1 MFTGGLLSPTLTPI
15 DPDSL
20 AIDVDRLA
28 NHCNWLLTKGCHG
41 VVLFGTTGEATS
53 FSGKERVS
61 ALDGILERGVPADRL
76 MVGVG
81 TCSLT
86 ETAELGRHAL
96 QAGVK
101 DLLVLPPFY
110 YKNPDDQGLIDH
122 FEAVVARLDE
132 YNPALHLYHIPPVA
146 GVGFSVEL
154 VGKLREKLP
163 QIVGIKDSSGD
174 WNNTEALIRA
184 HPGLSVFCGSEVF
197 LLDTMRSGGAGC
209 ITATANINASKIR
222 ELYDSWQGDGADAQQ
237 EAITDFRKHV
247 QKAKP
252 VPAMKALLA
261 RHRADPVWN
270 ALRPPFRPLT
280 GEQTDALEAD
290 LVESASGIPALS

>member
-15 DPDSL
+15 DPETL
-20 AIDVDRLA
+20 AIDVERLA
-28 NHCNWLLTKGCHG
+28 NHCDWLLTKGCHG
-41 VVLFGTTGEATS
+41 VVLFGTTGEAAS
-53 FSGKERVS
+53 FSAKERMA

-86 ETAELGRHAL
+86 ETAELGNHAL
-96 QAGVK
+96 RGGVK

-122 FEAVVARLDE
+122 FEAVAARLDQ
-132 YNPALHLYHIPPVA
+132 NKPALHLYHIPPVA
-146 GVGFSVEL
+146 GVGFSVDL
-154 VGKLREKLP
+154 VGKLRERLP

-174 WNNTEALIRA
+174 WNNTEALMKA

-197 LLDTMRSGGAGC
+197 LLDTMRTGGAGC
-209 ITATANINASKIR
+209 ITATANVNASGIR
-222 ELYDSWQGDGADAQQ
+222 ALYDSWQGRDADAQQ
-237 EAITDFRKHV
+237 ESITDFRKRV

-261 RHRADPVWN
+261 HHREDPAWN
-270 ALRPPFRPLT
+270 TLRPPFRPLT
-280 GEQTDALEAD
+280 VEQRDALEAD
-290 LVESASGIPALS
+290 LTESACGIPAFS

>member
-15 DPDSL
+15 DPHTL
-20 AIDVDRLA
+20 AIDVERLA

-41 VVLFGTTGEATS
+41 IVLFGTTGEAAS
-53 FSGKERVS
+53 FSAKERMA
-61 ALDGILERGVPADRL
+61 ALESILDRGVPADRL

-86 ETAELGRHAL
+86 ETAELGNHAL
-96 QAGVK
+96 QVGVK

-122 FEAVVARLDE
+122 FEAVAARLDE
-132 YNPALHLYHIPPVA
+132 HKPALHLYHIPPVA

-154 VGKLREKLP
+154 VGKLRERLP

-174 WNNTEALIRA
+174 WNNTEALINA
-184 HPGLSVFCGSEVF
+184 HPGLAVFCGSEVF
-197 LLDTMRSGGAGC
+197 LLDTMRAGGAGC
-209 ITATANINASKIR
+209 ITATANVNASGIR
-222 ELYDSWQGDGADAQQ
+222 TLYDSWQDNDADAQQ
-237 EAITDFRKHV
+237 ASITDFRKRV

-261 RHRADPVWN
+261 HHRADSAWN
-270 ALRPPFRPLT
+270 TLRPPFRPLT
-280 GEQTDALEAD
+280 VEQRDALEAD
-290 LVESASGIPALS
+290 LTESAFGIPTLT